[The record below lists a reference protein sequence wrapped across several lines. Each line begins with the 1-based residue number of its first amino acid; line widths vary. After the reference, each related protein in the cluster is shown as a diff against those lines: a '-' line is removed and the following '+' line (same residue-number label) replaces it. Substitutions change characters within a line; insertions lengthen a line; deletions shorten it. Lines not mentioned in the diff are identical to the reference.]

1 MVLWRR
7 PGLGGR
13 GCVLLSPRCI
23 TSCNFRDI
31 SCRLRARARLFHDDD
46 GGRGGLHVIRGLLLL
61 GRQLAGVQHA
71 GGLGQLPLLLPPP

>member
-13 GCVLLSPRCI
+13 GCVLLSPHCI
-23 TSCNFRDI
+23 TSCIFRDI